1 LNGKVKEVKHK
12 WILLAAVTV
21 VGFLADIGTKYLA
34 VTRLKERVPVNVLG
48 EYLQWL
54 LVYNEGAVFGTKPPG
69 FFSWMHPS
77 VFLSIFMLFAI
88 SFLIFYYRAL
98 KKNEVM
104 MHIGLMLVLPG
115 AFGNLYDRLVHGKR
129 GVVDFIRMGFPPDN
143 YWFIYNV
150 ADIFV
155 TAGVTLM
162 LLNFVF
168 EAVGKKP
175 PTGAA
180 VTAAAAPI
188 ETAAPIG
195 EAASESDN
203 VESDS
208 IKKEADTE
216 AAG

>member
-1 LNGKVKEVKHK
+1 MNGKVKEVKHK

-21 VGFLADIGTKYLA
+21 IGFLADIGTKYLA
-34 VTRLKERVPVNVLG
+34 VTRLQERVPVNVCG

-88 SFLIFYYRAL
+88 SFLVFYYRAL
-98 KKNEVM
+98 KKNEIM

-129 GVVDFIRMGFPPDN
+129 GVVDFIRMGFPPDS

-155 TAGVTLM
+155 TAGVTVM
-162 LLNFVF
+162 LINFII
-168 EAVGKKP
+168 EAVAKKP
-175 PTGAA
+175 Q
-180 VTAAAAPI
+180 
-188 ETAAPIG
+188 
-195 EAASESDN
+195 
-203 VESDS
+203 
-208 IKKEADTE
+208 TE
-216 AAG
+216 AAGAAAETAPVETTGHDSVNKGADTKAGGE

>member
-1 LNGKVKEVKHK
+1 
-12 WILLAAVTV
+12 VTAL
-21 VGFLADIGTKYLA
+21 GFFADIGTKYLA
-34 VTRLKERVPVNVLG
+34 VTRLEERVPVNVLG

-98 KKNEVM
+98 KKNEVL

-115 AFGNLYDRLVHGKR
+115 AFGNLYDRLIHGKR

-155 TAGVTLM
+155 TVGVAVM
-162 LLNFVF
+162 LINFVM
-168 EAVGKKP
+168 EAVQKKP
-175 PTGAA
+175 AGEAA
-180 VTAAAAPI
+180 AEPAGEAKTEAVATASGEMTAAPPMEAAAATDNAEPDGI
-188 ETAAPIG
+188 TKGADAGII
-195 EAASESDN
+195 SE
-203 VESDS
+203 E
-208 IKKEADTE
+208 K
-216 AAG
+216 

>member
-12 WILLAAVTV
+12 WILLAAVTAI
-21 VGFLADIGTKYLA
+21 GFLADIGTKYLA
-34 VTRLKERVPVNVLG
+34 VTRLQERVPVNVLG
-48 EYLQWL
+48 EYLQWV

-98 KKNEVM
+98 KKNEIM

-115 AFGNLYDRLVHGKR
+115 AFGNLYDRLAHGKR
-129 GVVDFIRMGFPPDN
+129 GVVDFIRMGFPPDS

-162 LLNFVF
+162 LINFIM
-168 EAVGKKP
+168 EAAGKKP
-175 PTGAA
+175 AGEA
-180 VTAAAAPI
+180 VTVAPEEAAATTSEPDSAESAGI
-188 ETAAPIG
+188 NKETNA
-195 EAASESDN
+195 
-203 VESDS
+203 
-208 IKKEADTE
+208 
-216 AAG
+216 